1 MNKILKARNSMLF
14 QSNVRILQKAAN
26 GNLLTDLA
34 IKNRVLRD
42 YGVYSYIRFLL
53 GSFDNGS
60 IWDKQQYVPKYLAVG
75 SNQQPLTGAPGTDTV
90 VKFTDTSLFHE
101 LDDSAVTGELPEN
114 NRIKL
119 NRGNYVEDNTE
130 DGYIKIQYEAYIPED
145 RFVGE
150 TIGELALM
158 TQKTGWYAYARVS
171 GFPSFIKEPNSVIQV
186 IWEITVTSIESS
198 DRYTALDKKYLRES
212 TEKAINILYVYNTD
226 PEGLEGARLALE
238 KLIEPATNVGTGLY
252 YLLNDNNLI
261 TQDDI
266 NNYLSKP
273 FNNLDDTGLIAL
285 INKFDPDWHPSG
297 YIIE

>member
-14 QSNVRILQKAAN
+14 QSNVRILQKAVN

-34 IKNRVLRD
+34 VKNRVLRD

-130 DGYIKIQYEAYIPED
+130 DGYIQIQYEAYIPED

-171 GFPSFIKEPNSVIQV
+171 GFEPFIKTEGSVVQI
-186 IWEITVTSIESS
+186 IWTITVKSIESS
-198 DRYTALDKKYLRES
+198 TRFIQLDKKYLRES
-212 TEKAINILYVYNTD
+212 IEKAINVLQVDTED
-226 PEGLEGARLALE
+226 PEELDGARLSLD

-252 YLLNDNNLI
+252 YLLNDNEMI

-273 FNNLDDTGLIAL
+273 FNSLDNTGLISL
-285 INKFDPDWHPSG
+285 IQHFPSG
-297 YIIE
+297 KDFNPIIQ